1 MPLRLTRWALAVTAA
16 AMPLYVVRWHI
27 GPVPTTLLEVLVLL
41 TLAIYLVSVLL
52 RQAPLPGFTR
62 LEIPIALFLLAG
74 VIGTLVAPDHRGA
87 LGIFRAYL
95 VEPIA
100 MYFVAVAVLTDLV
113 AVEQFLAGWSVGAAL
128 FAGDEIFRFG
138 QALAANALHP
148 GHAQA
153 ALNINPNS
161 VALYIEPLLAVAA
174 GLVLFTT
181 GRRRLIALAAAVV
194 LGVGEVA
201 TLSRGGLLALA
212 AMAVIA
218 VFTIPS
224 VRARIAIGAATIV
237 AAAGVFALPVLGP
250 RVESTLNQNGTFTLR
265 LHIWAASLRMLRDHP
280 IFGAGLNAYQTVMA
294 PYRAPDPRLYPQ
306 PYPHNIFLTS
316 WTELGLLG
324 LAAFAYIVFFLI
336 VTAYRAFVRATG
348 LERALVWG
356 TGVAFVV
363 IVVHGMVDSPY
374 WKNDLS
380 LEFWMLAAVQVA
392 VLRFGRR
399 APAA

>member
-27 GPVPTTLLEVLVLL
+27 GPVPTTLLEVLILL
-41 TLAIYLVSVLL
+41 TLAIYVVSLLL
-52 RQAPLPGFTR
+52 RQAPLPGLTR

-74 VIGTLVAPDHRGA
+74 VIGILVAPDHRGA

-113 AVEQFLAGWSVGAAL
+113 AVEQFLAGWSVGALL

-138 QALAANALHP
+138 QALAANVLHP

-161 VALYIEPLLAVAA
+161 VALFIEPLLAVAA
-174 GLVLFTT
+174 GLALFTT
-181 GRRRLIALAAAVV
+181 GRRRIIAMAVGVV
-194 LGVGEVA
+194 LGLAEVA
-201 TLSRGGLLALA
+201 TLSRGGLLALG
-212 AMAVIA
+212 AMAVVA
-218 VFTIPS
+218 VLTIPS
-224 VRARIAIGAATIV
+224 VRLRIAIAVAAIV
-237 AAAGVFALPVLGP
+237 AAAGVFVLPVLGP
-250 RVESTLNQNGTFTLR
+250 RVESTLNENGTFTLR

-316 WTELGLLG
+316 WTELGVLG
-324 LAAFAYIVFFLI
+324 LAAFIYIVVFLI
-336 VTAYRAFVRATG
+336 ATAYAGFVKATG
-348 LERALVWG
+348 IERALLWG
-356 TGVAFVV
+356 SGVAFVV
-363 IVVHGMVDSPY
+363 ILVHGMVDSPY

-380 LEFWMLAAVQVA
+380 LEFWMLAAVQV
-392 VLRFGRR
+392 VILRLGRR
-399 APAA
+399 AATV